1 MVEQGN
7 LNVELA
13 QDKIDLIEKIIKSDR
28 KFANNEDLYDDFFNE
43 TCKRSFLIVKTVT
56 SNETLEAYLKKIAT
70 TSILN
75 VLKNEGRLRRSKSGY
90 MSTQNVPL
98 ECVVESSI
106 PDYSKIE
113 VNYGPVVIQ
122 DTPEDYAVKKEILQL
137 IVNTVYEID
146 EQEPDKQYLKL
157 YDLRFEKGMTQKE
170 IAEELSL
177 SQSEVSKRLFKLMEK
192 VKQTFN

>member
-1 MVEQGN
+1 M
-7 LNVELA
+7 ELA
-13 QDKIDLIEKIIKSDR
+13 QDKLDLIERIIKSDR

-56 SNETLEAYLKKIAT
+56 SDVTLEAYLKKIAT

-75 VLKNEGRLRRSKSGY
+75 VLKNEGRLRRTKSGY
-90 MSTQNVPL
+90 MSTQNVPI
-98 ECVVESSI
+98 ESAVESTL
-106 PDYSKIE
+106 PDYSKIT
-113 VNYGPVVIQ
+113 VNYEPVSIQ
-122 DTPEDYAVKKEILQL
+122 DTPEDYTVKKEILQL
-137 IVNTVYEID
+137 IVNSVCEID
-146 EQEPDKQYLKL
+146 SEEPDKNYLKL